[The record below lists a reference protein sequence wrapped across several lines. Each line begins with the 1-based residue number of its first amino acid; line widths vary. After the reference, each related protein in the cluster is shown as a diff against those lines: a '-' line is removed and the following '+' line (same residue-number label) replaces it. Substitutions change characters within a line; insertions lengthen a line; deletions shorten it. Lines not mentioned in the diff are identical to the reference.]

1 LTNRRYTTAVR
12 VSKRTLDLAIVA
24 VFTSLLFVP
33 FMGKA
38 FHNDEPS
45 NLAAAAHI
53 AQDPFHPYRFDYT
66 WFGRTLPYA
75 ATSNNPPLFHY
86 LLALALKFVGDREFF
101 LRLCFLPLD
110 LLAALS
116 LYLIAARDL
125 KRPLMPTLIVVAGPA
140 YLINLGHLMGE
151 KAAAAFGFAGLALL
165 LDGETT
171 DPLRFFGSAVLLD
184 AALLCKYSAA
194 LFLIP
199 AAAVLLAAKTKPR
212 RVLVYLAV
220 AGAGLAAYLGW
231 DVVSRGTA
239 LSATLETLSQTARLP
254 TAAPSHRLRALLAFT
269 AGCGAATAAWPFFA
283 RRPSSK
289 AWAALALG
297 AALLFGP
304 WLDLGP
310 AVRPLDRLTGAA
322 LAAAAAWGLCVL
334 CFERPR
340 GWSLWSSWAAS
351 ALAASAAYWSVT
363 SRLILFALPPLAFA
377 WAALLEDRISEA
389 GLRRLYAVSL
399 ALTLALS
406 AGLAATDYRYAA
418 AQKDFALSLQRDYLA
433 RGRRVWYTGYMG
445 LQYYL
450 SRAGGRGLD
459 SARGGWDL
467 ARPGDAVAVLKI
479 NSTGLRPNRP
489 LKANTLTY
497 DVDGEIPLRLFNGW
511 GGEAAFY
518 SSTWGF
524 LPFALSREPLE
535 EFTVV
540 ELQ

>member
-1 LTNRRYTTAVR
+1 MTKPARARE
-12 VSKRTLDLAIVA
+12 LAIVA
-24 VFTSLLFVP
+24 AFTAALFLP

-53 AQDPFHPYRFDYT
+53 AQDPFHPYDFSYT
-66 WFGRTLPYA
+66 WFGRTLPYPE
-75 ATSNNPPLFHY
+75 TSNNPPLFHY
-86 LLALALKFVGDREFF
+86 LLALALKTVGDREFL

-116 LYLIAARDL
+116 LYLIGARFL
-125 KRPLMPTLIVVAGPA
+125 KKPLLPALVLIAGPA
-140 YLINLGHLMGE
+140 YLIDLGHLMGE

-165 LDGETT
+165 LDAVETRH
-171 DPLRFFGSAVLLD
+171 PRRFWASAVLLD

-194 LFLIP
+194 LFLVP
-199 AAAVLLAAKTKPR
+199 AAAVLLSAKIKPP
-212 RVLVYLAV
+212 RVLAYLA
-220 AGAGLAAYLGW
+220 AALAGLALYLGW
-231 DVVSRGTA
+231 DAATRGTA
-239 LSATLETLSQTARLP
+239 VSSTLETLSLTARFP
-254 TAAPSHRLRALLAFT
+254 TAAASHRLRALLTFT
-269 AGCGAATAAWPFFA
+269 AGCGAAASAWPFFV
-283 RRPSSK
+283 RRPSPK

-322 LAAAAAWGLCVL
+322 LGMAAAWGLWVL
-334 CFERPR
+334 RARRGR
-340 GWSLWSSWAAS
+340 GWTLWASWAAS

-363 SRLILFALPPLAFA
+363 SRLIVFALPPLVFA
-377 WAALLEDRISEA
+377 WAALLEESLPDAPR
-389 GLRRLYAVSL
+389 RRLYAASL
-399 ALTLALS
+399 ALTLTLTL
-406 AGLAATDYRYAA
+406 GLASVDYRYAA
-418 AQKDFALSLQRDYLA
+418 AQKEFALSLQRDYLE
-433 RGRRVWYTGYMG
+433 RGRRVWYTGSMG

-450 SRAGGRGLD
+450 SRAGGQGLD
-459 SARGGWDL
+459 AGRGGWEL

-479 NSTGLRPNRP
+479 NSTGLRPARP
-489 LKANTLTY
+489 LKARTFVY
-497 DVDGEIPLRLFNGW
+497 DAGDAIPLRLFSGW

-518 SSTWGF
+518 SSAWGF